1 MLGNNSETNQQILC
15 LWMLKCRYNHAL
27 QVCQIS
33 IRYRYKQIMYDE
45 RKRTNLFQI
54 VSRIGMK
61 SLSEVKYA
69 WQ

>member
-1 MLGNNSETNQQILC
+1 MLDNNSETNQQILC

-45 RKRTNLFQI
+45 RKSTNLFKLYQEL
-54 VSRIGMK
+54 G
-61 SLSEVKYA
+61 
-69 WQ
+69 